1 MTRARAAFTAFA
13 STLLLIAAALA
24 FPSTAQAAQLVEVT
38 DFGENPGGARMHL
51 YVPDVTQDSPPVVV
65 AMHGCGGDGPGFAQS
80 SGFNSLADQYGF
92 LVVYPTAT
100 QQTAFGTCFDVWSP
114 ASKVRGGG
122 SDPVS
127 IASMVAYTHQQYGA
141 DPSRTFATGSSSGG
155 METNALLALYP
166 DVFAAG
172 AAFMG
177 VPFGC
182 FLDEADFPPWNS
194 QCVNGGKD
202 ETPGTWGDAVRAA
215 YPGYAGPRPPVQLWH
230 GTEDNLVPFSL
241 LREAT
246 EQWTDVHGLS
256 QTPSFTDQPQP
267 GWERANHADA
277 EGTVWVESITV
288 HGAGHTLPAGGMA
301 AEAIAFFGISGG

>member
-1 MTRARAAFTAFA
+1 MRRIRAALTALA
-13 STLLLIAAALA
+13 GTLLLAVTTLGL
-24 FPSTAQAAQLVEVT
+24 PSTAHAAELVEIT
-38 DFGENPGGARMHL
+38 DFGPNPGGTRMHV
-51 YVPDVTQDSPPVVV
+51 YVPDNTQPNPPVVV

-80 SGFNSLADQYGF
+80 SGFNGLADQHGF
-92 LVVYPTAT
+92 IVIYPTAT

-114 ASKVRGGG
+114 QSKTRDGG

-127 IASMVAYTHQQYGA
+127 IASMVSYTHQQYGG
-141 DPSRTFATGSSSGG
+141 DPARTFATGSSSGG

-177 VPFGC
+177 VPFSC

-194 QCVNGGKD
+194 QCVNGQKD
-202 ETPGTWGDAVRAA
+202 ETPQTWGDAVRQAH
-215 YPGYAGPRPPVQLWH
+215 PGYNGPRPPIQLWH
-230 GTEDNLVPFSL
+230 GTDDTLVPFQL

-267 GWERANHADA
+267 GWERENFADA
-277 EGTVWVESITV
+277 GGTVWVESITV
-288 HGAGHTLPAGGMA
+288 RGAGHTLPMSGMA
-301 AEAIAFFGISGG
+301 AEAISFFGIAD